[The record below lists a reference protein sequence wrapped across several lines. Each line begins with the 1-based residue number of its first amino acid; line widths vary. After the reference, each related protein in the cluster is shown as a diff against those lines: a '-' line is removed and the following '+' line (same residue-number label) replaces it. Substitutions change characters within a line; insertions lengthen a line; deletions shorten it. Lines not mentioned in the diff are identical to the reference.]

1 LSLAGADGENNVKMQ
16 ILRSLREFY
25 PIKVDEIVLIS
36 SVQKAQKD
44 VTIDRVSQEIKE
56 LKSKGLIEE
65 SVIKAPFG
73 KTETYRYKITS
84 DGIDYL
90 QSLEERGAKREGVSA
105 REIETRL
112 IETYD
117 RIQSDMEE
125 MKQGIESSQKSLDA
139 EMKEMRQRIM
149 DHDQVI
155 RTYFLRVIE
164 TFGVFVSIFA
174 IVVVLILTIGL
185 SLQHDAGMED
195 YWVII
200 MSVPLS
206 IMVYVLVMIWGIKR
220 FILVDPC
227 KEDGKRE
234 R

>member
-1 LSLAGADGENNVKMQ
+1 LSLAGVDGENNVKMQ

-36 SVQKAQKD
+36 SVQKALKD

-125 MKQGIESSQKSLDA
+125 MKQGIESSQKTLDS

-185 SLQHDAGMED
+185 SLQHNASVED
-195 YWVII
+195 YWII
-200 MSVPLS
+200 ILSVPLS

-227 KEDGKRE
+227 KEDGKHE

>member
-1 LSLAGADGENNVKMQ
+1 MTVANNESNVKMQ

-36 SVQKAQKD
+36 SVQKAIKE
-44 VTIDRVSQEIKE
+44 VTIERVSQEIKD

-84 DGIDYL
+84 DGIDFL
-90 QSLEERGAKREGVSA
+90 QSLEEIGAKREGVSA

-117 RIQSDMEE
+117 RIKSDMEE
-125 MKQGIESSQKSLDA
+125 MRQGIETSQKTLDV
-139 EMKEMRQRIM
+139 EMREMSQRILE
-149 DHDQVI
+149 HDQVI

-174 IVVVLILTIGL
+174 IVVVLILTIGI
-185 SLQHDAGMED
+185 SLPHSGTQD
-195 YWVII
+195 YWFFLL
-200 MSVPLS
+200 SVPLS
-206 IMVYVLVMIWGIKR
+206 IMAYVLVMIWGIRR

-227 KEDGKRE
+227 REEGKTRG